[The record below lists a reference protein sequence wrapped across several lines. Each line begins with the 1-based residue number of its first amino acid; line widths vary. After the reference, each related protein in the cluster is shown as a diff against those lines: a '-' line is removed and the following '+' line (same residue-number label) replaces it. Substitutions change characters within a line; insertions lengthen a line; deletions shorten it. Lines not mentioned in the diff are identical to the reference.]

1 MTGNAGPRPP
11 AVFTIDAGFP
21 FSEALANGLLTRLGT
36 GPDLAR
42 VTLLVPTRRAV
53 RAMRDAFLRQTDGVP
68 LLLPVIRPIG
78 DVDEDDL
85 AATEAVTF
93 AASDS
98 DTALTD
104 LPPAVPGLTRQ
115 FRLAKL
121 IAAWGSGTGQPEIG
135 AAQALDLAAELARFI
150 DQIQTEQL
158 DPAGLATLV
167 PAEFAGHWQHT
178 LAFLRLVTAEWPRLL
193 AADGMVDPAARR
205 NALLLALA
213 TQWETRPPADP
224 VIAAGSTGTIPAS
237 ATLLRVVSRL
247 PQGAVVL
254 PGLDRHLDDESWGL
268 LDQTHPQFGMRHLLE
283 RIGIARSEVMP
294 WPSTTPVRAP
304 LSRIALISEVMRPA
318 ATSERWRDVTI
329 APDALDGVT
338 RVTSP
343 TPREEAGVIAL
354 AMREA
359 LETPGKTVALVTPD
373 RALAHRV
380 AAALLRWG
388 ILVDDSAG
396 TPLMETVPGVFLRL
410 TATMIA
416 VDLAPIA
423 LLATLKHPL
432 AAGGM
437 ALAGF
442 REMARR
448 LERKTLRGLRPAPG
462 FAGLRRALPP
472 AADDLAEFVARLE
485 QIAQPFAGL
494 RGRVTGIGDLVRAH
508 AAFAESLAATDSEAG
523 AVRLWQGDAGEAL
536 AILLRGAVEG
546 EAHLPPLTLAAYPGV
561 LDTLLRGQ
569 VVRPRYGAH
578 PRASIW
584 GPLEARLQQAD
595 CLILG
600 GLNEGGWPPDP
611 QPDPW
616 LSRPMRGAFG
626 LPQPERRI
634 GLAAHDFAQAAGAA
648 ELLLTRAE
656 KVDGTPTVPSRWL
669 LRLETLAGPPR
680 DEERDRAERY
690 RAWQARLDEV
700 AERTPA
706 IAPPAPRPPL
716 AARPDRL
723 SVTEIETLLRNPYG
737 VYARRVLGLRRLDD
751 IDQSP
756 GAADR
761 GNFLHKVLR
770 DFVKQFPTDLLP
782 DAAAHLRMIGQ
793 RHFEVYADRPGVWA
807 FWWPA
812 FERMSD
818 WFVAVEQAHRRQ
830 ARPLAQE
837 ATGHIILTELARPVT
852 IHARA
857 DRIDQDGES
866 LWIIDYKSGQASGQ
880 TKVDS
885 GLAPQLP
892 LEALIAENGGFV
904 SFGVPAHPVVGLE
917 YWTLGGARSTGARK
931 SIKPRPVDYTRAQLL
946 RLLRHFEQTESAY
959 LARPRPR
966 HAPEFD
972 DYAHLARV
980 AEWSVEGEE

>member
-1 MTGNAGPRPP
+1 MTGNAGTRPP

-21 FSEALANGLLTRLGT
+21 FSDALADGLLTRFGA

-98 DTALTD
+98 DAALTD

-121 IAAWGSGTGQPEIG
+121 IAAWGSGTGQPTIG
-135 AAQALDLAAELARFI
+135 AAQVLDLAAELARFI

-167 PAEFAGHWQHT
+167 PEEFAGHWQRT
-178 LAFLRLVTAEWPRLL
+178 LAFLRLVTAEWPSLL

-213 TQWETRPPADP
+213 GQWETRPPADA

-294 WPSTTPVRAP
+294 WPSATPVRAP

-318 ATSERWRDVTI
+318 ATSERWRDVII
-329 APDALDGVT
+329 ASDALDGVT

-343 TPREEAGVIAL
+343 SPREEAGVIAL
-354 AMREA
+354 AMRDA

-380 AAALLRWG
+380 AAGLLRWG
-388 ILVDDSAG
+388 IVVDDSAG

-410 TATMIA
+410 TAAMIA
-416 VDLAPIA
+416 DDLAPIA

-437 ALAGF
+437 APDGF
-442 REMARR
+442 RAITRQ

-462 FAGLRRALPP
+462 FVGLRQALPP
-472 AADDLAEFVARLE
+472 AAADLAEFVARLE

-494 RGRVTGIGDLVRAH
+494 HRRVTGLGDLVRAH

-536 AILLRGAVEG
+536 ALLLRGAVEG
-546 EAHLPPLTLAAYPGV
+546 EANLPPLTLAAYPGV

-616 LSRPMRGAFG
+616 LSRPMRAAFG

-648 ELLLTRAE
+648 ELLLSRAE

-669 LRLETLAGPPR
+669 LRLETLAGPPKD
-680 DEERDRAERY
+680 DESDRAERY
-690 RAWQARLDEV
+690 RAWQIRLDEV

-716 AARPDRL
+716 NVRPDRL

-737 VYARRVLGLRRLDD
+737 VYARRVLDLRRLDD

-761 GNFLHKVLR
+761 GDFLHKVLR
-770 DFVKQFPTDLLP
+770 DFVKQFPTELPP
-782 DAAAHLRMIGQ
+782 DAAEQLRAIGQ
-793 RHFEVYADRPGVWA
+793 RHFEAYADRPGIWA

-812 FERMSD
+812 FERISD
-818 WFVAVEQAHRRQ
+818 WFVAVEQDHRRQ

-837 ATGHIILTELARPVT
+837 ATGHIILTDLARPVT
-852 IHARA
+852 LHARA
-857 DRIDQDGES
+857 DRIDRNGES
-866 LWIIDYKSGQASGQ
+866 LWIIDYKSGQARGQ

-892 LEALIAENGGFV
+892 LEALIAEDGGFV
-904 SFGVPAHPVVGLE
+904 SFGVPAHPVTGLE

-931 SIKPRPVDYTRAQLL
+931 SIKPPSVNDTRAQLL
-946 RLLRHFEQTESAY
+946 RLLRHFERIESAY

-966 HAPEFD
+966 HAPDFD
-972 DYAHLARV
+972 DYAHLARI

>member
-1 MTGNAGPRPP
+1 MSGEAGGWAP

-21 FSEALANGLLTRLGT
+21 FGDALANGLLMRFGT

-85 AATEAVTF
+85 AAMEAITY
-93 AASDS
+93 AARET

-135 AAQALDLAAELARFI
+135 AAQALELAAELARFI
-150 DQIQTEQL
+150 DQVQTEQL

-167 PAEFAGHWQHT
+167 PEQFAGHWQRT
-178 LAFLRLVTAEWPRLL
+178 LAFLRLVTVEWPHLL
-193 AADGMVDPAARR
+193 AAEGMVDPAARR

-213 TQWETRPPADP
+213 AQWEARPPADP

-254 PGLDRHLDDESWGL
+254 PGLDRHLDDESWRL

-283 RIGIARSEVMP
+283 RIGIARSEVAP
-294 WPSTTPVRAP
+294 WPSAAPFRAP
-304 LSRIALISEVMRPA
+304 LSRIALLSEVMRPA

-329 APDALDGVT
+329 APEALDGIT

-343 TPREEAGVIAL
+343 GPREEAGVIAL
-354 AMREA
+354 AMRA
-359 LETPGKTVALVTPD
+359 VLETPGKTVALVTPD
-373 RALAHRV
+373 RALALRV
-380 AAALLRWG
+380 AAGLLRWG
-388 ILVDDSAG
+388 IVVDDSAG
-396 TPLMETVPGVFLRL
+396 TPLAETLPGVFLRL
-410 TATMIA
+410 TAAMVA
-416 VDLAPIA
+416 DDLAPIA
-423 LLATLKHPL
+423 LLAALKHPL

-437 ALAGF
+437 APATF
-442 REMARR
+442 RATARR
-448 LERKTLRGLRPAPG
+448 LELETLRGMRPAPG
-462 FAGLRRALPP
+462 FDGLRKALPP
-472 AADDLAEFVARLE
+472 DADDLKAFVACLE
-485 QIAQPFAGL
+485 QMAGPFTALSRLCGL
-494 RGRVTGIGDLVRAH
+494 GDLIRAH
-508 AAFAESLAATDSEAG
+508 AAFAEALAASDSAAG

-536 AILLRGAVEG
+536 ATLLRGAVEG
-546 EAHLPPLTLAAYPGV
+546 ESHLPPLSLSAYPPL

-616 LSRPMRGAFG
+616 LSRPMRTAFG

-648 ELLLTRAE
+648 ELILTRAE
-656 KVDGTPTVPSRWL
+656 KVDGAPAVSSRWL
-669 LRLETLAGPPR
+669 LRLETLAGAPAG
-680 DEERDRAERY
+680 DEKARADRLL
-690 RAWQARLDEV
+690 AWSRQLDDV
-700 AERTPA
+700 AERTAPL
-706 IAPPAPRPPL
+706 APPAPRPPRT
-716 AARPDRL
+716 ARPDRL
-723 SVTEIETLLRNPYG
+723 SVTEIETLIRNPYAI
-737 VYARRVLGLRRLDD
+737 YARHVLRLRPLDD

-761 GNFLHKVLR
+761 GDFLHKVLGE
-770 DFVKQFPTDLLP
+770 FIHEFPAVLP
-782 DAAAHLRMIGQ
+782 GDAADRLRDIG
-793 RHFEVYADRPGVWA
+793 RKHFRRYENRPGVWA

-812 FERMSD
+812 FERMAD
-818 WFVAVEQAHRRQ
+818 WFVAAEREHRQMATPR
-830 ARPLAQE
+830 AQE
-837 ATGHIILTELARPVT
+837 APGEIVLPLSTRPFRLR
-852 IHARA
+852 ARA
-857 DRIDQDGES
+857 DRIDDVGS
-866 LWIIDYKSGQASGQ
+866 AFIIIDYKSGQARSQ
-880 TKVDS
+880 KQVDA

-892 LEALIAENGGFV
+892 LEALIAEAGGFAGA
-904 SFGVPAHPVVGLE
+904 GVPAHPVVGLA
-917 YWTLGGARSTGARK
+917 YWTLGGGRTGGHR
-931 SIKPRPVDYTRAQLL
+931 RPITPPPAAETRARLLQLL
-946 RLLRHFEQTESAY
+946 AHFERETSAY
-959 LARPRPR
+959 LALPRPR
-966 HAPEFD
+966 LAPAYD
-972 DYAHLARV
+972 DYLHLARV
-980 AEWSVEGEE
+980 AEWRVGGGE